1 MQIIVKVERPD
12 LTEQE
17 RAARME
23 LLKRATVELIRA
35 AEKGAS
41 HENEKHHY

>member
-17 RAARME
+17 RAAQME
-23 LLKRATVELIRA
+23 LLKRATVDLIRA
-35 AEKGAS
+35 AEKGAG
-41 HENEKHHY
+41 HEKKNHC